1 MAEAPTRL
9 AIQMP
14 IDKATDSGTHC
25 KKKQKSDSQF
35 CLGGDSMQ
43 IITFPFY
50 FLLCLILAIACAK
63 WFASRLRH
71 QTTVVN
77 TARARIKSTESV
89 LPIVVLIG
97 TSSLVP
103 TRGQYSL
110 QSVSGI
116 GDRRGGRDL

>member
-1 MAEAPTRL
+1 
-9 AIQMP
+9 
-14 IDKATDSGTHC
+14 
-25 KKKQKSDSQF
+25 
-35 CLGGDSMQ
+35 MQ

-50 FLLCLILAIACAK
+50 FLLYVILAIAFAK

-71 QTTVVN
+71 QTTVAN
-77 TARARIKSTESV
+77 PARARIKSTESV

-103 TRGQYSL
+103 TRGQSSL